1 MLLKKIY
8 SKVLGTGYT
17 PIFVNYEKLV
27 LYLSAFI
34 LSLFTLIYRH
44 KMSLFVS
51 NSRLSQHVTQF
62 SE

>member
-8 SKVLGTGYT
+8 PGMSQRYWGQDTS

-44 KMSLFVS
+44 KMSFSVS
-51 NSRLSQHVTQF
+51 NSRLSQHVT
-62 SE
+62 